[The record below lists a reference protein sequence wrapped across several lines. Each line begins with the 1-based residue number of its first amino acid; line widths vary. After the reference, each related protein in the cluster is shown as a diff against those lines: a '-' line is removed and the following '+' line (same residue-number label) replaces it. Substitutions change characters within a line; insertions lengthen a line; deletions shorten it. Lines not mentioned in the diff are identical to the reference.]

1 MTDGGVSNQ
10 QRLVIKL
17 EENAMDSLVHGIEHH
32 LYGKRQTDWKYVI
45 LHVFH
50 AVELFLKARLAKHDE
65 TLIYNNRKNGNT
77 VNCTEAINRLVKE
90 VKIPLDS
97 YVEYQQHG
105 KHKDQ
110 YKLSGELE
118 TLREA
123 RNNIEHKEVS
133 LNQNEVTNFLG
144 VAFRFLDDFVS
155 RELGLSLEEELE
167 ALDKAQQE
175 EILEEDAEE
184 EDTSEQDSYKALS
197 MAYLSY
203 IKYMADRG
211 IPLHPK
217 EREIDYRFLTCE
229 MCCEEAIVVPD
240 PTSRSSR
247 IAHCFSCRSEYTV
260 NYCIKCDEPYL
271 SFLNEWEKGNSPSK
285 YPNWVES
292 TEDETNL
299 FCEACADW
307 IDDQ

>member
-1 MTDGGVSNQ
+1 MTDGGVSEQ
-10 QRLVIKL
+10 QRLIIKL

-50 AVELFLKARLAKHDE
+50 AVELFLKARLAKHEE
-65 TLIYNNRKNGNT
+65 TLIYNNRKNGHT
-77 VNCTEAINRLVKE
+77 VNCDEAINRLVKE
-90 VKIPLDS
+90 VKISLS
-97 YVEYQQHG
+97 NYVEYQENG
-105 KHKDQ
+105 KDKGKGK
-110 YKLSGELE
+110 YKLSGALK
-118 TLREA
+118 TLRDA
-123 RNNIEHKEVS
+123 RYNIEHMEVS
-133 LNQNEVTNFLG
+133 LNRDEVRNFLG

-167 ALDKAQQE
+167 ALDNFRQE
-175 EILEEDAEE
+175 ELLDED

-203 IKYMADRG
+203 IRYMADRG

-217 EREIDYRFLTCE
+217 EREIDHRFLTCE

-240 PTSRSSR
+240 PTSRYPR
-247 IAHCFSCRSEYTV
+247 IAHCFSCRSEYKI
-260 NYCIKCDEPYL
+260 NYCFKCNEPYL
-271 SFLNEWEKGNSPSK
+271 SLLNEWEKGNSPSK
-285 YPNWVES
+285 YPDGAES
-292 TEDETNL
+292 IECETDL

>member
-1 MTDGGVSNQ
+1 MVDGEVSTQ
-10 QRLVIKL
+10 QRLIIKL

-65 TLIYNNRKNGNT
+65 TLIYSNRKNGHT
-77 VNCTEAINRLVKE
+77 VNCTEAINRLVKD

-97 YVEYQQHG
+97 YVEYQKHG
-105 KHKDQ
+105 KNKDQ

-123 RNNIEHKEVS
+123 RNNIEHMEAS
-133 LNQNEVTNFLG
+133 LSQDEVTNFLG

-167 ALDKAQQE
+167 ALDYSRRGE
-175 EILEEDAEE
+175 SLEED
-184 EDTSEQDSYKALS
+184 EDEDISEQESYKALS

-203 IKYMADRG
+203 VRYMADRG

-217 EREIDYRFLTCE
+217 EKEIDHSFLTCE
-229 MCCEEAIVVPD
+229 MCYEEAIVVPD
-240 PTSRSSR
+240 PTSKYPR
-247 IAHCFSCRSEYTV
+247 IVHCFSCRTEYTV
-260 NYCIKCDEPYL
+260 NYCIRCDTPYL
-271 SFLNEWEKGNSPSK
+271 SFLNEWEKGNISSE
-285 YPNWVES
+285 YPAWAKSIES
-292 TEDETNL
+292 ETDL
-299 FCEACADW
+299 FCEACSDW